1 VPILSHI
8 SRSLVVFL
16 VLVVSVGAAI
26 GHVWTALG
34 IAAFAF
40 ALASIEG
47 KPSWR
52 RIFDPDPRGEG
63 GVWRFVTWKR
73 LVARPNDRDP
83 TVRP

>member
-1 VPILSHI
+1 MVL
-8 SRSLVVFL
+8 L

-34 IAAFAF
+34 IAAFAL
-40 ALASIEG
+40 ALALIEG

-63 GVWRFVTWKR
+63 GVLRFTTWKR
-73 LVARPNDRDP
+73 LVARPNDREP
-83 TVRP
+83 FRTKR